1 MWDVN
6 ATSSACDLH
15 DFGKFLYTLKTVISF
30 FLKMGPLTGKLNQA
44 HPCKVLAPARSSDQR
59 GIRGAQKTPQGGRG
73 PQMSAKPG
81 EGAGGPEGLCQAG
94 GGGRG
99 TRGAV
104 LNPHG
109 ARLA

>member
-6 ATSSACDLH
+6 ATSSAHDLR

-59 GIRGAQKTPQGGRG
+59 GIREAQKTPQGGRG
-73 PQMSAKPG
+73 PQMSAKPAGVGPGTTWGCATPG
-81 EGAGGPEGLCQAG
+81 EGAEGQEGLS
-94 GGGRG
+94 
-99 TRGAV
+99 
-104 LNPHG
+104 
-109 ARLA
+109 